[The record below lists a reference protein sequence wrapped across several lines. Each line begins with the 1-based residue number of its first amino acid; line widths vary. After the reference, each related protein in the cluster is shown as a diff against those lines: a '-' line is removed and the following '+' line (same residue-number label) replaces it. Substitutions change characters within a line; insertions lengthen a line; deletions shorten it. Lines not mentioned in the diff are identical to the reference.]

1 MLSLSLEN
9 RKILDGGTENEEEK
23 QFRRREEQLKRKKQE
38 EIEIFYRNI
47 DDISK
52 DLKF

>member
-9 RKILDGGTENEEEK
+9 RKILDGGTENEGEK

-38 EIEIFYRNI
+38 EIENYYRNI
-47 DDISK
+47 NDISK
-52 DLKF
+52 DIKF

>member
-23 QFRRREEQLKRKKQE
+23 QFRREEQLKRKKQQ
-38 EIEIFYRNI
+38 EIENHYRNI
-47 DDISK
+47 NDISK
-52 DLKF
+52 DIKF

>member
-9 RKILDGGTENEEEK
+9 RRILDGGTLNEEEK

-38 EIEIFYRNI
+38 EIENHYRNI
-47 DDISK
+47 NDISK
-52 DLKF
+52 DIKF